1 MRPLRKIGN
10 SKDPSMTSARHQPPR
25 KNRGIRWMI
34 VVFILLAL
42 AAVVF
47 VWSRRE
53 GVSGSPTGSITA
65 PGRDGTG
72 SRPTGKAGTVAQ
84 TDLAATE
91 NVAAAASAV
100 DAVPDVGE
108 LIADTSLSDPELVR
122 RLSVIVLDEKSPGE
136 TRSEALAHL
145 LNLTTE
151 EDESILFT
159 LAGSPRLNESLGDD
173 LFRDALNRPL
183 ATQAELALVLLG
195 RREPALQK
203 EAQEHLVFLLDEDL
217 GGNPKAW
224 RKAVDAAKQKWS
236 NAP

>member
-1 MRPLRKIGN
+1 
-10 SKDPSMTSARHQPPR
+10 MTPQPPR
-25 KNRGIRWMI
+25 KNRGICWTI
-34 VVFILLAL
+34 VLLILVAL
-42 AAVVF
+42 GAIVF
-47 VWSRRE
+47 VRFGRQEPS
-53 GVSGSPTGSITA
+53 GVPTGSGGA
-65 PGRDGTG
+65 ASRDGSATQ
-72 SRPTGKAGTVAQ
+72 PTGKSGVVAAGTTAAGG
-84 TDLAATE
+84 TTPAITPATE
-91 NVAAAASAV
+91 EGSV
-100 DAVPDVGE
+100 DVGE

-159 LAGSPRLNESLGDD
+159 LAGSPGLNESLGDD

-183 ATQAELALVLLG
+183 ATQAELSLVLLG
-195 RREPALQK
+195 RREPALRK